1 MRILIADDHI
11 AVRKGVRSILESH
24 DGYVVC
30 GEAANGLEAVEQ
42 VRESDPD
49 VVVLDITMPVLNGI
63 EAAREITQERPDIP
77 ILILSMHEYSLQS
90 AAVMGTGIKGY
101 VTKSK
106 TADELIRAIE
116 AVSSGQTYFPDGAHS
131 GPAAR
136 DS

>member
-11 AVRKGVRSILESH
+11 AIRKGVRAILESH

-63 EAAREITQERPDIP
+63 EAAREIMRERPEIP
-77 ILILSMHEYSLQS
+77 ILVLSMHEYSLQS
-90 AAVMGTGIKGY
+90 AAVKGTGIKGY

-116 AVSSGQTYFPDGAHS
+116 AVCSGQTYFPEAAHTH
-131 GPAAR
+131 
-136 DS
+136 